1 MKTDLASLG
10 EAALERLRRTA
21 AQAQQVQRQQLEC
34 ILRQNSETEY
44 GRRYGFSGISC
55 LNDYQAQVP
64 LSRYGDYHPYVER
77 LLAGDTNLLTCSEPV
92 YYAITSGS
100 TGVPKYVPVTEED
113 MLLHYRDIY
122 GGVFGMVRKHF
133 PGADPEALFGK
144 IFQVGEFAKT
154 CLPGGQM
161 CGIRSASLYQWLDRE
176 GGFDASAYCVPK
188 EVLFPAK
195 VEDLTYVKAR
205 FALMERGI
213 TAIHGVFLH
222 RVVGM
227 LDYIREH
234 WSLLLR
240 DMEHGT
246 VDESIPLGE
255 PWRQRLLH
263 WLPPEP
269 VRAAQLRHL
278 RVDVEPEEMV
288 LRLWPGIQYI
298 VGIGGRAFPV
308 YARAI
313 EQYAGSVP
321 IHHFIYG
328 ASEGFLSIAAGVGRP
343 DAYILL
349 PEAGVFEF
357 LPVSR
362 PEGKSLS
369 IGEVEKGGRYEL
381 VFTNHSGL
389 YRYRMQDVLEVVD
402 FFGQSPVIRF
412 CYRINQA
419 LNVADEKLNTEQLGA
434 ALALFQQRAG
444 LVEASFCAQADFSVR
459 PGRYLIYAQIPPV
472 KDAAGLVDQC
482 LKEVSLGYQGCR
494 ASGDVAAPLV
504 RFLPKGS
511 FRRYEECLA
520 RGGKT
525 LDQYKPVLILDS
537 EEKRRFFAKEAE
549 RGAAL

>member
-64 LSRYGDYHPYVER
+64 LSRYGDYQPYVER

-255 PWRQRLLH
+255 PWRQHLLH

-288 LRLWPGIQYI
+288 LRFGRGSVHCGYRWKGFSCVYPGHRAVCWFGPHPSLYLWS
-298 VGIGGRAFPV
+298 IGGVP
-308 YARAI
+308 
-313 EQYAGSVP
+313 QYCCRGGPSGRL
-321 IHHFIYG
+321 Y
-328 ASEGFLSIAAGVGRP
+328 LAAGGG
-343 DAYILL
+343 
-349 PEAGVFEF
+349 GV
-357 LPVSR
+357 
-362 PEGKSLS
+362 
-369 IGEVEKGGRYEL
+369 
-381 VFTNHSGL
+381 
-389 YRYRMQDVLEVVD
+389 
-402 FFGQSPVIRF
+402 
-412 CYRINQA
+412 
-419 LNVADEKLNTEQLGA
+419 
-434 ALALFQQRAG
+434 
-444 LVEASFCAQADFSVR
+444 
-459 PGRYLIYAQIPPV
+459 
-472 KDAAGLVDQC
+472 
-482 LKEVSLGYQGCR
+482 
-494 ASGDVAAPLV
+494 
-504 RFLPKGS
+504 
-511 FRRYEECLA
+511 
-520 RGGKT
+520 
-525 LDQYKPVLILDS
+525 
-537 EEKRRFFAKEAE
+537 
-549 RGAAL
+549 

>member
-1 MKTDLASLG
+1 
-10 EAALERLRRTA
+10 
-21 AQAQQVQRQQLEC
+21 
-34 ILRQNSETEY
+34 
-44 GRRYGFSGISC
+44 
-55 LNDYQAQVP
+55 
-64 LSRYGDYHPYVER
+64 
-77 LLAGDTNLLTCSEPV
+77 
-92 YYAITSGS
+92 
-100 TGVPKYVPVTEED
+100 
-113 MLLHYRDIY
+113 
-122 GGVFGMVRKHF
+122 
-133 PGADPEALFGK
+133 
-144 IFQVGEFAKT
+144 
-154 CLPGGQM
+154 
-161 CGIRSASLYQWLDRE
+161 
-176 GGFDASAYCVPK
+176 
-188 EVLFPAK
+188 
-195 VEDLTYVKAR
+195 
-205 FALMERGI
+205 
-213 TAIHGVFLH
+213 
-222 RVVGM
+222 
-227 LDYIREH
+227 
-234 WSLLLR
+234 
-240 DMEHGT
+240 MEHGT

-308 YARAI
+308 YTRAI

-328 ASEGFLSIAAGVGRP
+328 ASEGFLSIAAGVGCP

-434 ALALFQQRAG
+434 ALALFQQR
-444 LVEASFCAQADFSVR
+444 
-459 PGRYLIYAQIPPV
+459 
-472 KDAAGLVDQC
+472 
-482 LKEVSLGYQGCR
+482 R
-494 ASGDVAAPLV
+494 AL
-504 RFLPKGS
+504 
-511 FRRYEECLA
+511 
-520 RGGKT
+520 
-525 LDQYKPVLILDS
+525 
-537 EEKRRFFAKEAE
+537 
-549 RGAAL
+549 